1 MDINL
6 GKDLEARLKA
16 LSDKKQRS
24 KRQLTKEALILYI
37 DSEEAKEKESKSK
50 KSKSKSNNEESVKKK
65 K

>member
-6 GKDLEARLKA
+6 GKDLDVRLKA

-24 KRQLTKEALILYI
+24 KRQLTKEALILYL
-37 DSEEAKEKESKSK
+37 DSEEAKEKESKAK
-50 KSKSKSNNEESVKKK
+50 KSKSNNAESVKKK